1 VCAPSAQGLE
11 SILFARPC
19 PPPVHF
25 GFETP
30 TEGPDAFCLPAAT
43 TSFCRF
49 FWLRTHLLL
58 TDGIRRGH
66 TLGMKTAV
74 SIPDQVF
81 AQAEKLSRE
90 LGVSRSQLYTRALS
104 RLVADYREEEIVRR
118 LNEVYANEGSKLDP
132 GWRRAQEDVLK
143 PEEW

>member
-1 VCAPSAQGLE
+1 
-11 SILFARPC
+11 
-19 PPPVHF
+19 
-25 GFETP
+25 
-30 TEGPDAFCLPAAT
+30 
-43 TSFCRF
+43 
-49 FWLRTHLLL
+49 
-58 TDGIRRGH
+58 
-66 TLGMKTAV
+66 MKTAV

-104 RLVADYREEEIVRR
+104 RLVADYREDEIVRR